1 MNINQ
6 ILHFYRADNTTRDHA
21 MSETQINPDYT
32 RAAPHAHVITRD
44 EEAISI
50 AHEIAAFLQ
59 PGASERDLSG
69 VVPPEVV
76 NAYSNSGLWGI
87 TVPRRFGGAEVS
99 AATLAA
105 VIAIISAADP
115 ALGQIPQNH
124 YCLLEDIRLQGDEE
138 QQRYFFDLALK
149 GYRFANALSETG
161 GKTVQDIQTRIC
173 HTADGLRINGRK
185 GYCTGSLYAHWL
197 GVLALDDDGHA
208 QLAFV
213 PRGTKGLT
221 VVNDWA
227 CLGQRTTS
235 SGTVLAENLRV
246 EPFNLIPTWKSYDTP
261 TLAGPFAQLTTAA
274 IDAGIARAALNDT
287 VSFVNQFARPWIDAG
302 VERAGDDPLTVY
314 QIGALESRLAA
325 ADALLEQAGKV
336 LDRYKHDLSEETVAL
351 ASIAVA
357 RAKIFTTEAALE
369 AASRLFELG
378 GTRSTHPRYNYDRHW
393 RNGRVHTLHDPV
405 RWKYHLLGNLVLNGK
420 RPARH
425 DWN

>member
-1 MNINQ
+1 
-6 ILHFYRADNTTRDHA
+6 
-21 MSETQINPDYT
+21 MSVTHNAPDYT
-32 RAAPHAHVITRD
+32 QQAPDAYRITSD
-44 EEAISI
+44 EEALSI

-59 PGASERDLSG
+59 TGASERDLSG
-69 VVPPEVV
+69 IVPAEVV
-76 NAYSNSGLWGI
+76 NTYSNSGLWGI
-87 TVPRRFGGAEVS
+87 TVPREFGGAEVS
-99 AATLAA
+99 AATLAS
-105 VIAIISAADP
+105 VIAIVSAADP

-124 YCLLEDIRLQGDEE
+124 YCLLEDIRLQGSDD
-138 QQRYFFDLALK
+138 QRRFFFELALS
-149 GYRFANALSETG
+149 GHRFANALSETG
-161 GKTVQDIQTRIC
+161 GKTVQDIQTRL
-173 HTADGLRINGRK
+173 TKSSQGLRINGRK

-197 GVLALDDDGHA
+197 GVLALDDEGRA

-213 PRGTKGLT
+213 PHNAPGLT

-235 SGTVLAENLRV
+235 SGTVLADNLPV
-246 EPFNLIPTWKSYDTP
+246 ESFNLIPSWKSYDTP

-302 VERAGDDPLTVY
+302 VERAGDDPLTIH
-314 QIGALESRLAA
+314 QIGVLDSRIAA
-325 ADALLEQAGKV
+325 AEALLEQAGKV
-336 LDRYKHDLSEETVAL
+336 LDRYKHLQTEETVAL
-351 ASIAVA
+351 ASLAVA

-378 GTRSTHPRYNYDRHW
+378 GTRSTHPRYNFDRHW

-405 RWKYHLLGNLVLNGK
+405 RWKYHLLGNWVLNGK
-420 RPARH
+420 APARH